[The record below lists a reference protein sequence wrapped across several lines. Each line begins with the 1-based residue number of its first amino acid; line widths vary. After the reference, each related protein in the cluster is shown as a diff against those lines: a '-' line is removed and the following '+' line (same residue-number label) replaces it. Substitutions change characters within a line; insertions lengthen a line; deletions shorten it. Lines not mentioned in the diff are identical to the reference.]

1 MKTINEISKETRE
14 YLLSVL
20 DFGDGEILDFVPC
33 TEADQTGM
41 TALEVKF
48 VHGIHFVWYQTI
60 WNSSYYA
67 TRNGEQISHKYY
79 VGRIDKNTHIYLQGF
94 IDDLISGRFDNAETP
109 TEKYLKYIE
118 ENNLTSYMNN
128 TRWNQLFEII
138 HQIESETGHEVQ
150 INYKLLGED
159 EEKWYWTISGD
170 EELPGI
176 NSRYF
181 QWFKIKPIYVKRI
194 YKGRLM
200 DDEYIREDYTNLF
213 LEKIN
218 KTNLRYEPVND
229 DGAFIIYGYR

>member
-1 MKTINEISKETRE
+1 MIRIMKAIS
-14 YLLSVL
+14 
-20 DFGDGEILDFVPC
+20 
-33 TEADQTGM
+33 
-41 TALEVKF
+41 
-48 VHGIHFVWYQTI
+48 
-60 WNSSYYA
+60 
-67 TRNGEQISHKYY
+67 
-79 VGRIDKNTHIYLQGF
+79 
-94 IDDLISGRFDNAETP
+94 

-150 INYKLLGED
+150 ISYKLLGED

-176 NSRYF
+176 NSRCF

-229 DGAFIIYGYR
+229 DDGAFIIYGYR